1 MYSLVGPVEFEPS
14 IIEGKCG
21 VGLYLENEG
30 AYTTLA
36 TGTFLTAISLFRMV
50 VGYGD

>member
-1 MYSLVGPVEFEPS
+1 MVRPVEFDPS
-14 IIEGKCG
+14 FIEGKCG

-36 TGTFLTAISLFRMV
+36 TGTFLTTISLFRMAV
-50 VGYGD
+50 DYGD